1 MAKSSGKS
9 VNLDNCVSVITGGG
23 SGIGRSVAM
32 ELAKAT
38 PSENRSNTRIIVSD
52 IRFEAAQEVVTSLE
66 KLGATAVAFECDV
79 SKEEDVVRLA
89 KKTKS
94 TFGKLNLLFNVA
106 GVNLVRKLHETSSN
120 DVEWLFSVNVFGMCH
135 MVRHFVP
142 LLKAAAAGSET
153 AHIINVSSGFG
164 LAVPSM
170 GPVQPS
176 AYAGTKHAV
185 VGLSD
190 AMRKELAPDC
200 IGLSVVCPGVVNTDA
215 WNSMSFRQARFGG
228 PKQGTAESKERLKAW
243 GQDPKETAN
252 LVLAGLC
259 RGDFFI
265 LPLDDAGRSS
275 MRTEIEERYGALRS
289 ALEESYKP

>member
-1 MAKSSGKS
+1 MTKSSGQS

-38 PSENRSNTRIIVSD
+38 PSENRSSTRIVVSD

-79 SKEEDVVRLA
+79 SNEEDVVKLA
-89 KKTKS
+89 NKTKS

-142 LLKAAAAGSET
+142 LLKAAAGSET
-153 AHIINVSSGFG
+153 AHIVNVSSGFG

-289 ALEESYKP
+289 ALEKSYKP